1 MFITYLQKRDA
12 HLYLN
17 YKFELR
23 NEVLCMTKK
32 WWKESVVYQIYPRSF
47 CDSNHDGIG
56 DLNGITE
63 KMDYLQELGVDVIWL
78 SPVYQSP
85 NDDNGYDI
93 SDYRAIIKEFGTMDD
108 FDRMLQ
114 EAHKRGIKIVMDLVV
129 NHTSDEHPWFIES
142 KSSKNNPKRDWY
154 IWREGKDDKEPNNWE
169 SIFKGSAWE
178 YDENTKEY
186 YLHLFSKKQPD
197 LNWENE
203 DMRNEIYKMINWWLD
218 KGIDGFRV
226 DAISHIN
233 KEEGLVDMDNPDNLK
248 YVPSFDKHMNVE
260 GIHDYLKELKENTF
274 SKYDIMTVGEANGVK
289 AEQATDWVG
298 ENDGKFNML
307 FQFEHIDLWNSSE
320 FNLPN
325 LKKVWNKWQVNLEN
339 DGWNALFIENH
350 DITRVVSSWGDD
362 TRFLKES
369 AKALGL
375 LYFMHKGT
383 PFIYQGQE
391 IGMTNVKFN
400 DINEYDDIRSINEY
414 NQLINQGMS
423 PKDAL
428 EHIWN
433 TSRDNTRTPMQWD
446 DSLNAGFSKSNPWIH
461 VNPNYKYINVK
472 EQLEDDDSILNF
484 YKKMIK
490 IKKSSECLIYGKY
503 NLILEDDT
511 NIFAYERILNDEKFL
526 VICNL
531 KSESSNYKYEK
542 LTLKYENLILSNYNV
557 DAHKDLNNFE
567 LKPWEARLYKIN

>member
-1 MFITYLQKRDA
+1 M
-12 HLYLN
+12 
-17 YKFELR
+17 E
-23 NEVLCMTKK
+23 KK
-32 WWKESVVYQIYPRSF
+32 WWKEAVAYQIYPRSF
-47 CDSNHDGIG
+47 MDSNNDGIG
-56 DLNGITE
+56 DLQGIIS
-63 KMDYLQELGVDVIWL
+63 KLDYLKDLGIDVIWIC
-78 SPVYQSP
+78 PVYKSP

-93 SDYRAIIKEFGTMDD
+93 SDYQDIMSDFGTMED
-108 FDRMLQ
+108 FNELLS
-114 EAHKRGIKIVMDLVV
+114 EIHKRNMKIIIDLVI

-142 KSSKNNPKRDWY
+142 RSSKQNPKRDWY
-154 IWREGKDDKEPNNWE
+154 IWREGKDNKEPNNWE

-203 DMRNEIYKMINWWLD
+203 DMRNEIYKMITWWLD

-260 GIHDYLKELKENTF
+260 GIHDYLRELKENTF

>member
-1 MFITYLQKRDA
+1 M
-12 HLYLN
+12 
-17 YKFELR
+17 E
-23 NEVLCMTKK
+23 KK
-32 WWKESVVYQIYPRSF
+32 WWKEAVAYQIYPRSF
-47 CDSNHDGIG
+47 MDSNNDGIG
-56 DLNGITE
+56 DLQGIIS
-63 KMDYLQELGVDVIWL
+63 KLDYLKDLGIDVIWIC
-78 SPVYQSP
+78 PVYKSP

-93 SDYRAIIKEFGTMDD
+93 SDYQDIMSDFGTMED
-108 FDRMLQ
+108 FNELLS
-114 EAHKRGIKIVMDLVV
+114 EIHKRNMKIIIDLVI

-142 KSSKNNPKRDWY
+142 RSSKQNPKRDWY
-154 IWREGKDDKEPNNWE
+154 IWREGKHNKEPNNWE

-260 GIHDYLKELKENTF
+260 GIHDYLRELKENTF

>member
-1 MFITYLQKRDA
+1 M
-12 HLYLN
+12 
-17 YKFELR
+17 E
-23 NEVLCMTKK
+23 KK
-32 WWKESVVYQIYPRSF
+32 WWKEAVAYQIYPRSF
-47 CDSNHDGIG
+47 MDSNNDGIG
-56 DLNGITE
+56 DLQGIIS
-63 KMDYLQELGVDVIWL
+63 KLDYLKDLGIDVIWIC
-78 SPVYQSP
+78 PVYKSP

-93 SDYRAIIKEFGTMDD
+93 SDYQDIMSDFGTMED
-108 FDRMLQ
+108 FNELLS
-114 EAHKRGIKIVMDLVV
+114 EIHKRNMKIIIDLVI

-142 KSSKNNPKRDWY
+142 RSSKQNPKRDWY
-154 IWREGKDDKEPNNWE
+154 IWREGKDNKEPNNWE

-178 YDENTKEY
+178 YDENKKEY

-197 LNWENE
+197 LNWKNE
-203 DMRNEIYKMINWWLD
+203 DMRNERYKMINWWLD

-260 GIHDYLKELKENTF
+260 GIHDYLRELKENTF

-461 VNPNYKYINVK
+461 VNPNYRYINVK

>member
-1 MFITYLQKRDA
+1 M
-12 HLYLN
+12 
-17 YKFELR
+17 E
-23 NEVLCMTKK
+23 KK
-32 WWKESVVYQIYPRSF
+32 WWKEAVAYQIYPRSF
-47 CDSNHDGIG
+47 MDSNNDGIG
-56 DLNGITE
+56 DLQGIIS
-63 KMDYLQELGVDVIWL
+63 KLDYLKDLGIDVIWIC
-78 SPVYQSP
+78 PVYKSP

-93 SDYRAIIKEFGTMDD
+93 SDYQDIMSDFGTMED
-108 FDRMLQ
+108 FNELLS
-114 EAHKRGIKIVMDLVV
+114 EIHKRNMKIIIDLVI

-142 KSSKNNPKRDWY
+142 RSSKQNPKRDWY
-154 IWREGKDDKEPNNWE
+154 IWREGKDNKEPNNWE

-260 GIHDYLKELKENTF
+260 GIHDYLRELKENTF

-298 ENDGKFNML
+298 EDDGKFNML

>member
-1 MFITYLQKRDA
+1 M
-12 HLYLN
+12 
-17 YKFELR
+17 E
-23 NEVLCMTKK
+23 KK
-32 WWKESVVYQIYPRSF
+32 WWKEAVAYQIYPRSF
-47 CDSNHDGIG
+47 MDSNNDGIG
-56 DLNGITE
+56 DLQGIIS
-63 KMDYLQELGVDVIWL
+63 KLDYLKDLGIDVIWIC
-78 SPVYQSP
+78 PVYKSP

-93 SDYRAIIKEFGTMDD
+93 SDYQDIMSDFGTMED
-108 FDRMLQ
+108 FNELLS
-114 EAHKRGIKIVMDLVV
+114 EIHKRNMKIIIDLVI

-142 KSSKNNPKRDWY
+142 RSSKQNPKRDWY
-154 IWREGKDDKEPNNWE
+154 IWREGKDNKEPNNWE

-260 GIHDYLKELKENTF
+260 GIHDYLRELKENTF

-490 IKKSSECLIYGKY
+490 IKKSSKCLIYGKY

>member
-1 MFITYLQKRDA
+1 M
-12 HLYLN
+12 
-17 YKFELR
+17 E
-23 NEVLCMTKK
+23 KK
-32 WWKESVVYQIYPRSF
+32 WWKEAVAYQIYPRSF
-47 CDSNHDGIG
+47 MDSNNDGIG
-56 DLNGITE
+56 DLQGIIS
-63 KMDYLQELGVDVIWL
+63 KLDYLKDLGIDVIWI
-78 SPVYQSP
+78 SPVYKSP

-93 SDYRAIIKEFGTMDD
+93 SDYQDIMSDFGTMKD
-108 FDRMLQ
+108 FNELLS
-114 EAHKRGIKIVMDLVV
+114 EIHKRNMKIIIDLVI

-142 KSSKNNPKRDWY
+142 RSSKQNPKRDWY
-154 IWREGKDDKEPNNWE
+154 IWREGKDNKEPNNWE

-260 GIHDYLKELKENTF
+260 GIHDYLRELKENTF

>member
-1 MFITYLQKRDA
+1 M
-12 HLYLN
+12 
-17 YKFELR
+17 E
-23 NEVLCMTKK
+23 KK
-32 WWKESVVYQIYPRSF
+32 WWHQSVVYQVYPHSF
-47 CDSNHDGIG
+47 QDTNGDGVG
-56 DLNGITE
+56 DLQGVITRL
-63 KMDYLQELGVDVIWL
+63 DYLHYLGIDTIWL
-78 SPVYQSP
+78 SPVYESP

-93 SDYRAIIKEFGTMDD
+93 SDYQAIMAEFGTMAD
-108 FDRMLQ
+108 MEELIA
-114 EAHKRGIKIVMDLVV
+114 EAKKREIKIIMDLVV
-129 NHTSDEHPWFIES
+129 NHTSDEHAWFIEARQS
-142 KSSKNNPKRDWY
+142 KENPYRDYY
-154 IWREGKDDKEPNNWE
+154 IWRDPINGNEPNQLR
-169 SIFKGSAWE
+169 SIFSGSAWQF
-178 YDENTKEY
+178 DETTSQY
-186 YLHLFSKKQPD
+186 YLHLYSKKQPD

-260 GIHDYLKELKENTF
+260 GIHDYLRELKENTF